1 MPTAMNRPSRYPD
14 VTSAE
19 LVGGPERRALT
30 IVPYDPI
37 WPDQFQGHR
46 DAISTALGQLA
57 VRVEH
62 IGSTSVPG
70 LGAKPII
77 DVLLTV
83 DDITAE
89 EDYLPPL
96 LAAGYQLRVREPG
109 HRMVRTPSRDTH
121 VHILQDNASEAH
133 DYLVLR
139 DWLRHHE
146 ADRVLYEK
154 VKRSLV
160 DQEWADMNAYAEA
173 KTDVI
178 QAIKVRAAAD
188 QARPL
193 WGS

>member
-1 MPTAMNRPSRYPD
+1 MPTAMNRPTRYTD

-19 LVGGPERRALT
+19 LVGGPERRVLT
-30 IVPYDPI
+30 IVPYDPT
-37 WPDQFQGHR
+37 WPERFQEHR
-46 DAISTALGQLA
+46 DAISTTLGPVA

-77 DVLLTV
+77 DILVTV

-121 VHILQDNASEAH
+121 VHILQDDASEAH

-139 DWLRHHE
+139 DWLRQHD
-146 ADRVLYEK
+146 ADRALYEK
-154 VKRSLV
+154 VKRSLA
-160 DQEWADMNAYAEA
+160 DQEWADMNSYAEA

-178 QAIKVRAAAD
+178 VAIMGRASE
-188 QARPL
+188 QN
-193 WGS
+193 